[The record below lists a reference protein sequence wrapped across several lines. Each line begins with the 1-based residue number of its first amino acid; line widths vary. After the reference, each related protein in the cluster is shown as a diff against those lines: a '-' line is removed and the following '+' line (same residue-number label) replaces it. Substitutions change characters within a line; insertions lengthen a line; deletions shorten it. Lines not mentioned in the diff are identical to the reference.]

1 MVYYGND
8 KRYLFLLKCDEF
20 VKNSCNFA
28 PELGDALAL
37 WGDAERE
44 SGENPEQCPLL

>member
-1 MVYYGND
+1 MADAMIRAGWVAVV
-8 KRYLFLLKCDEF
+8 LSFLLKCDEF

-37 WGDAERE
+37 
-44 SGENPEQCPLL
+44 